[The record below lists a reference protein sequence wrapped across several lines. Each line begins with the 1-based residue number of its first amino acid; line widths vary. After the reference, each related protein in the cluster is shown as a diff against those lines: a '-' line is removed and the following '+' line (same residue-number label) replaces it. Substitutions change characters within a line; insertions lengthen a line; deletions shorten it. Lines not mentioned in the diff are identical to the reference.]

1 MEGFEWAPLLQVFKD
16 LSQQKMSV
24 GQMQVE
30 LHTML
35 EVRVVPFVCVPCD
48 AVCTDPLSLSG
59 GTKFLACVF
68 HPPCHTVV
76 CM

>member
-1 MEGFEWAPLLQVFKD
+1 VEGFEWATLLQVFKD

-35 EVRVVPFVCVPCD
+35 EVRVVPFVFFF
-48 AVCTDPLSLSG
+48 S
-59 GTKFLACVF
+59 FLF
-68 HPPCHTVV
+68 PYT
-76 CM
+76 

>member
-1 MEGFEWAPLLQVFKD
+1 MLPLPGFPPRPPLRSPNPSPHQIDVEGFEWAPLLQVFKD

-35 EVRVVPFVCVPCD
+35 EVRV
-48 AVCTDPLSLSG
+48 
-59 GTKFLACVF
+59 
-68 HPPCHTVV
+68 
-76 CM
+76 